1 LWTENKNWSWL
12 FIEAEFVP
20 ATRMWLWL
28 QAYEE
33 KKPYFSWNDRWGLQV
48 IQQYWLEDIR
58 NENTNIF
65 VVDSNYISLPDF
77 VDEYIINNTEFVKCV
92 KNFCIY
98 KK

>member
-1 LWTENKNWSWL
+1 
-12 FIEAEFVP
+12 
-20 ATRMWLWL
+20 MWLWL